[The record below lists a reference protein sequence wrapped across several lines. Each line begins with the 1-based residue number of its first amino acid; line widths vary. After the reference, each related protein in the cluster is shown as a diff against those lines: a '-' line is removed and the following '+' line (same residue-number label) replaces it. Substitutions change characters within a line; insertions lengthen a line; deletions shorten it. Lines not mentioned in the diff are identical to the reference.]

1 MEATR
6 WRPKNDDLSA
16 TLAKFICAGS
26 ICMTGTS
33 TSATRPRGSTEG
45 EARTLSLYRA
55 PVLLC
60 LLASGCAAIPP
71 RQQPAELPPGV
82 YGIYQ
87 DNDVGAINQ
96 SSWALAAPSRTLNN
110 PVDATKAVLAV
121 DYLADELPV
130 NPRWLQISP
139 ITKQHMVEARSDTR
153 RVVGI
158 APNAPSQLV
167 ADALLQTISGL
178 QTSDRT
184 TVMSALALPV
194 FVRPPEQTLQ
204 VLTNLPYIR
213 SANIATSEAAIQALS
228 QGDMH
233 RN

>member
-1 MEATR
+1 MEVHQVEHE
-6 WRPKNDDLSA
+6 NDGLPT
-16 TLAKFICAGS
+16 TLAKPICAGS
-26 ICMTGTS
+26 VCMTGPA
-33 TSATRPRGSTEG
+33 TSATRPRRSAGG
-45 EARTLSLYRA
+45 EARTLSAYRV
-55 PVLLC
+55 PGLLC
-60 LLASGCAAIPP
+60 LLATSCAAIPP

-153 RVVGI
+153 RAVGI

>member
-1 MEATR
+1 MEAIR
-6 WRPKNDDLSA
+6 WRPENDGLRS
-16 TLAKFICAGS
+16 TLAKSFWVGS
-26 ICMTGTS
+26 ICMTRTA
-33 TSATRPRGSTEG
+33 TSATQPRGSTG
-45 EARTLSLYRA
+45 VGARTLSAYRA

-60 LLASGCAAIPP
+60 LLASSCTAIPP

-130 NPRWLQISP
+130 SPRWLQISP
-139 ITKQHMVEARSDTR
+139 ITKQHMLEARSDTR

-158 APNAPSQLV
+158 AQNAPSQLV
-167 ADALLQTISGL
+167 ADALLQTIAGL
-178 QTSDRT
+178 QTGDRS
-184 TVMSALALPV
+184 TVMNALAPPV
-194 FVRPPEQTLQ
+194 FALPPEQTLQ
-204 VLTNLPYIR
+204 VLTNLPYIP

>member
-6 WRPKNDDLSA
+6 LRSENDGLST
-16 TLAKFICAGS
+16 TLAKSFCAGS
-26 ICMTGTS
+26 FCMTGTS
-33 TSATRPRGSTEG
+33 AGATRPRGSTEG
-45 EARTLSLYRA
+45 GARTLSAYRA

-60 LLASGCAAIPP
+60 LLATSCAAIPP

-96 SSWALAAPSRTLNN
+96 SSWALAVPSRTLNN

-130 NPRWLQISP
+130 SPRWLQVSP

-167 ADALLQTISGL
+167 ADALLQAISGL
-178 QTSDRT
+178 QTGDRT
-184 TVMSALALPV
+184 TVMNALALPV
-194 FVRPPEQTLQ
+194 FELPPEQTLQ
-204 VLTNLPYIR
+204 VLTNLPYIP